1 MSQGV
6 IARRY
11 AKALISLA
19 EKGKELEETGKH
31 FSKLAEVY
39 KDSTELREILSDT
52 KVSTEHKQSVLK
64 GILSKIKAIYGLFF

>member
-19 EKGKELEETGKH
+19 EKGKELEKTGKH
-31 FSKLAEVY
+31 FSELAEVY

-52 KVSTEHKQSVLK
+52 KVSTEHKQSILK
-64 GILSKIKAIYGLFF
+64 GILSK